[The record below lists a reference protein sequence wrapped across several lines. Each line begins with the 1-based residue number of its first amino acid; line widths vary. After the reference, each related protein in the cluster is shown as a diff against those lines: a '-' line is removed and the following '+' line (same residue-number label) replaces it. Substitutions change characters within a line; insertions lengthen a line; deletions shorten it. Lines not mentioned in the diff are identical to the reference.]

1 MRKIKSMLFGI
12 AALAFTAT
20 TAQAESMELRI
31 GTEGAYPPFNY
42 YNDAGELVGF
52 DVDIANA
59 LCEAMDAKCTL
70 VAQDW
75 DGIIP
80 GLLANKYD
88 AIIASMTITE
98 ERKQSVDFTN
108 KYYNTPGRF
117 VAPKGKEYNDISP
130 EALKGL
136 VIGAQR
142 ATTHATYLEDNLAD
156 VATIKLYDTQENA
169 NLDLVSGRLDLIL
182 ADSLIMSE
190 WLKTDEGQGFHLTGP
205 AVSDPKWYGEGIG
218 IAVRKG
224 DDELREKFNA
234 ALKQIRSDGTYKAIN
249 DKWFDVDIYGD

>member
-1 MRKIKSMLFGI
+1 MIKTMLFGI
-12 AALAFTAT
+12 AALAMT
-20 TAQAESMELRI
+20 TGAAQAESMELRI

-42 YNDAGELVGF
+42 YDDNGDLVGF
-52 DVDIANA
+52 DVDITNA
-59 LCEAMDAKCTL
+59 LCEVMDAKCTL
-70 VAQDW
+70 IAQDW

-98 ERKQSVDFTN
+98 ERKQSVDFTD

-117 VAPKGKEYNDISP
+117 VAPAGKEYDDVSP
-130 EALKGL
+130 AALEGL

-142 ATTHATYLEDNLAD
+142 ATTHATYLEDNLGD

-169 NLDLVSGRLDLIL
+169 NLDLVNGRLDLTL

-190 WLKTDEGQGFHLTGP
+190 WLKTEEGQGFHLTGP
-205 AVSDPKWYGEGIG
+205 AVDDPKWYGEGIG

-224 DDELREKFNA
+224 DDALRAKLNA
-234 ALKQIRSDGTYKAIN
+234 ALDRILSDGTYKDIN
-249 DKWFDVDIYGD
+249 AKWFDVDIYGG